1 MELAVLDL
9 RWEAMR
15 GHETPL
21 QMARRHV
28 RDGEERLARQDA
40 LVRKM
45 GAAITPVASLARELL
60 DVMSATLVIAR
71 GDLERLERKARHDP
85 WP

>member
-1 MELAVLDL
+1 
-9 RWEAMR
+9 MR

-28 RDGEERLARQDA
+28 RDGEEKPPART
-40 LVRKM
+40 RWFGKW
-45 GAAITPVASLARELL
+45 GPPSPRSSLARELL

-71 GDLERLERKARHDP
+71 GDLERLERKARYDP
-85 WP
+85 GP